1 VKKRDLLLAIDLE
14 DVRDQIPDG
23 HHYQDRVEVNVEQIL
38 DLLES
43 RNARATFFTVGTIAR
58 RLPGLLREILDQGH
72 EIAAHGNNH
81 TQLTKLD
88 PLAFETDLN
97 QNIDSLLAAGV
108 PVVSGFRAPTFSLTE
123 RTGWAHDVLASQG
136 VRYSSSVLPAK
147 NPLFGWPE
155 FGEESRRL
163 PNGLVEI
170 PITLH
175 PRPLPRVP
183 LAGGVY
189 LRVLPFS
196 LTRFSFGR
204 VKRSRPVTTYIHP
217 YDVDI
222 AQEHFMHPD
231 LNGSR
236 WMNRL
241 MYIGRKNALTR
252 LGRLIDQSNVWR
264 YIDWVEQHYPA

>member
-1 VKKRDLLLAIDLE
+1 MKKRDLLLAIDLE

-23 HHYQDRVEVNVEQIL
+23 QHYQDRVEVNVEQIL
-38 DLLES
+38 DLLKS
-43 RNARATFFTVGTIAR
+43 RNARATFFTVGTLAR
-58 RLPGLLREILDQGH
+58 RLPGLLQKILDQGH

-88 PLAFETDLN
+88 PLTFEADLI
-97 QNIDSLLAAGV
+97 QNVDSLLAAGV
-108 PVVSGFRAPTFSLTE
+108 PAVSGFRAPTFSLTE
-123 RTGWAHDVLASQG
+123 RTGWAHDVLASRG
-136 VRYSSSVLPAK
+136 FKYSSSVLPAK

-204 VKRSRPVTTYIHP
+204 LKPLRPVTTYIHP

-236 WMNRL
+236 WMNGL
-241 MYIGRKNALTR
+241 MYIGRQKALAR
-252 LGRLIDQSNVWR
+252 LGRLIDQSKVWR
-264 YIDWVEQHYPA
+264 YVDWVEQHYTA